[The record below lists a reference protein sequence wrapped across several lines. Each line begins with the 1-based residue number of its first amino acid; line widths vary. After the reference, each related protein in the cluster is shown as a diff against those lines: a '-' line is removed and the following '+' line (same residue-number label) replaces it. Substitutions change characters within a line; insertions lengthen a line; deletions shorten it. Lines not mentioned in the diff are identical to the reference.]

1 MYKSEVS
8 NSAPAEWAAI
18 LALADP
24 LLNTFSVED
33 VLLIADKSSHVVIA
47 AKITPANGA
56 LLPEPAVFLPFIL
69 LFGLSLLVLELG
81 LVQRRQ
87 DLGNGQWDRQ
97 QATEQPL
104 NEHVSVLILILSVDL
119 AILAIWRFL
128 LNFPPSH
135 HRDSAL
141 YNGFDQTGAL
151 GKNYGL
157 D

>member
-33 VLLIADKSSHVVIA
+33 VLLVAKKSSHVVIA
-47 AKITPANGA
+47 TKITPANGA

-87 DLGNGQWDRQ
+87 NLWNRQWYSE

-104 NEHVSVLILILSVDL
+104 NEHVSVLILVLSVEL

-135 HRDSAL
+135 HCDSAL
-141 YNGFDQTGAL
+141 YNGFDQR
-151 GKNYGL
+151 
-157 D
+157 